1 MPAPLPPTRDS
12 PTGDST
18 AGEAALARAAAV
30 RLPGDP
36 AARAARLLPL
46 LAAATER
53 LATHAATWVTQ
64 ACATKGIDPTSD
76 LAAEE
81 VASGPLA
88 IARSLQVWR
97 RSLAH
102 VARGRLPR
110 LPGAARPWRG
120 ALAFPA
126 LPALPYDRLTFAG
139 YRGRVVVAA
148 EQPIQVVPPPRA
160 GVAVVLG
167 AGNVTSVPIADLLTL
182 LCRDG
187 QPVIVKLHPLHAP
200 LREVFADV
208 FAPLRDVGCE
218 FVLGAADLGQALAVD
233 PRVTQVHLTGAPTTF
248 ASLVAANARRE
259 TPAHLGAELGNVTP
273 VLIAPGRFSD
283 RALAARIDDVAAM
296 LVNNGSFNCAAAR
309 VLLTARGWPQ
319 RAEFLGRLGK
329 RLAMIPPRHTFHP
342 GAATRFARLVGR
354 SAADPEH
361 LPWTLVTDADPEA
374 YPLAFAQESFA
385 PLLFETALDAHDV
398 PAFLRAAVT
407 LCNERL
413 GGDLAAMILA
423 DRHTLRAHREAFAAA
438 GDALRYGT
446 IATNTW
452 AAVAFASMSTPW
464 GAAPGNTLAAPGS
477 GLGFVHDPFFLRAP
491 QKTILEGPVVPWP
504 TPPWWPGHR
513 APRAVLERLLAL
525 TLAPSLPRALRLARA
540 AVGA

>member
-1 MPAPLPPTRDS
+1 MPAPPP
-12 PTGDST
+12 PAGDFPAADT
-18 AGEAALARAAAV
+18 ALARAAAV
-30 RLPGDP
+30 RLPGDA

-53 LATHAATWVTQ
+53 LAARAAAWVTLS
-64 ACATKGIDPTSD
+64 CATKGIDPTSD

-81 VASGPLA
+81 LASGPLA
-88 IARSLQVWR
+88 VARALQVWR
-97 RSLAH
+97 QALGH

-110 LPGAARPWRG
+110 LPGSARPWRG

-126 LPALPYDRLTFAG
+126 MPALPYDRLCFAG
-139 YRGRVVVAA
+139 YRGRVIVSADH
-148 EQPIQVVPPPRA
+148 PIQAVPPARA

-167 AGNVTSVPIADLLTL
+167 AGNVTSVPIGDLLTL

-208 FAPLRDVGCE
+208 FTPLRDVGCA
-218 FVLGAADLGQALAVD
+218 FVLGAADLGQALAAD

-248 ASLVAANARRE
+248 AKLVAANARRA
-259 TPAHLGAELGNVTP
+259 TPVHLGAELGNVTP

-296 LVNNGSFNCAAAR
+296 FVNNGSFNCAAAR
-309 VLLTARGWPQ
+309 VLVTARGWPQ
-319 RAEFLGRLGK
+319 RAEFLARLGT
-329 RLAMIPPRHTFHP
+329 RLASIPPRCAFHP
-342 GAATRFARLVGR
+342 GAATRFARLLGR

-361 LPWTLVTDADPEA
+361 LPWTLVTDSDPDA
-374 YPLAFAQESFA
+374 QPLAFAQESFA
-385 PLLFETALDAHDV
+385 PLLFETAVDAQDV
-398 PAFLRAAVT
+398 PAFLRQAVT
-407 LCNERL
+407 LCNARL

-423 DRHTLRAHREAFAAA
+423 DRRTLRAHRAAFADAC
-438 GDALRYGT
+438 DALRYGT
-446 IATNTW
+446 VAINTW
-452 AAVAFASMSTPW
+452 AAVAFAWMSTPW

-504 TPPWWPGHR
+504 TPPWWPDHR
-513 APRAVLERLLAL
+513 APRVVLERLLAL
-525 TLAPSLPRALRLARA
+525 TLAPSLARALRVVRA

>member
-1 MPAPLPPTRDS
+1 MPAPLLPAGDPP
-12 PTGDST
+12 
-18 AGEAALARAAAV
+18 AAEAALARAAAV
-30 RLPGDP
+30 QLPGDA
-36 AARAARLLPL
+36 AARAVRLLPL

-53 LATHAATWVTQ
+53 LAARAASWVTL

-81 VASGPLA
+81 LASGPLA
-88 IARSLQVWR
+88 IARALQLWQR
-97 RSLAH
+97 TLGF

-110 LPGAARPWRG
+110 LPGSARPWRG

-126 LPALPYDRLTFAG
+126 MPALPYDRLTFAG
-139 YRGRVVVAA
+139 YRGRVIVSA
-148 EQPIQVVPPPRA
+148 EHPIQVLPPART

-208 FAPLRDVGCE
+208 FAPLRDAGCE
-218 FVLGAADLGQALAVD
+218 FVLGAAELGQALAMD

-248 ASLVAANARRE
+248 AWLAAANARRE
-259 TPAHLGAELGNVTP
+259 TPVHLGAELGNVTP

-283 RALAARIDDVAAM
+283 RALAARIDDLAAM
-296 LVNNGSFNCAAAR
+296 FVNNGSFNCAAVR
-309 VLLTARGWPQ
+309 VLVTARGWPQ
-319 RAEFLGRLGK
+319 RTEFLDRLRT
-329 RLAMIPPRHTFHP
+329 RLASIAPRRAFHP
-342 GAATRFARLVGR
+342 GAATRFARLLGR

-361 LPWTLVTDADPEA
+361 LPWTLVTDTDPDA
-374 YPLAFAQESFA
+374 QPAAFAQESFA
-385 PLLFETALDAHDV
+385 PLLFETPLDAHDV

-423 DRHTLRAHREAFAAA
+423 DRQTLRAHREAFAAA
-438 GDALRYGT
+438 CDALRYGT
-446 IATNTW
+446 VAINAW
-452 AAVAFASMSTPW
+452 AAVAFAWMSTPW

-513 APRAVLERLLAL
+513 APRMVLERLLAL
-525 TLAPSLPRALRLARA
+525 TLAPSLAGAVRLVRS